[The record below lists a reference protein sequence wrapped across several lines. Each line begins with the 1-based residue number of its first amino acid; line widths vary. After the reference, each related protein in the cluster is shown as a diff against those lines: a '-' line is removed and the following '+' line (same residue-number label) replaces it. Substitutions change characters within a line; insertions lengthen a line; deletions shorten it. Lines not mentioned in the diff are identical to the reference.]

1 MKRLIGLLTYYSIR
15 KCSQGN
21 KTGGRFFC
29 LITGPYRCHL
39 YSCVTKG
46 KTKETSP
53 CLRLVLK
60 ASKYYTIINSFIP
73 ERGADCLFNEKN
85 YNTIKI
91 VVAVTYLFMIIM
103 NGLANS
109 IPINGVTTGEVS
121 GSYPDLFAPASITFA
136 IWGLI
141 YLLLAAYTLYQFGF
155 FRQDKG
161 GGRAEL
167 FTTIGIYFSIS
178 SVANG
183 LWILA
188 WHYYSIGF
196 SLLLMLVILVN
207 LILIANRLSREEF
220 NLQEKL
226 LIRLPFS
233 IYFGWITVAT
243 IANITTYLVSIGWGG
258 FGISEQIW
266 TILILFVG
274 VAIAGARMIRDRDV
288 AYGLVIIWAYAGIWI
303 KHASE
308 SGFAGQYPAVISA
321 VTVCILLLL
330 VAEAYLLYPDFWKK
344 KTARIKS

>member
-1 MKRLIGLLTYYSIR
+1 MFS
-15 KCSQGN
+15 
-21 KTGGRFFC
+21 
-29 LITGPYRCHL
+29 
-39 YSCVTKG
+39 
-46 KTKETSP
+46 
-53 CLRLVLK
+53 
-60 ASKYYTIINSFIP
+60 
-73 ERGADCLFNEKN
+73 EKN

-121 GSYPDLFAPASITFA
+121 DSYPDLFAPATVTFA

-141 YLLLAAYTLYQFGF
+141 YLLLAAYTLYQFGL
-155 FRQDKG
+155 FRQDRG
-161 GGRAEL
+161 SGRAEL
-167 FTTIGIYFSIS
+167 FTTIGIFFAVS

-188 WHYYSIGF
+188 WHYDNIGL
-196 SLLLMLVILVN
+196 SLILMLIVLAC

-220 NLQEKL
+220 NSQEKL
-226 LIRLPFS
+226 FIRLPFS

-243 IANITTYLVSIGWGG
+243 IANVTTYLVSIGWGG

-266 TILILFVG
+266 MILILFVG

-303 KHASE
+303 KHASPNE
-308 SGFAGQYPAVISA
+308 FAGQYPAVISA

-330 VAEAYLLYPDFWKK
+330 VAEAYLLYPGFREKSLSN
-344 KTARIKS
+344 IKS

>member
-1 MKRLIGLLTYYSIR
+1 M
-15 KCSQGN
+15 
-21 KTGGRFFC
+21 
-29 LITGPYRCHL
+29 
-39 YSCVTKG
+39 
-46 KTKETSP
+46 
-53 CLRLVLK
+53 
-60 ASKYYTIINSFIP
+60 
-73 ERGADCLFNEKN
+73 RGDDYLFNEKN
-85 YNTIKI
+85 YNNIKI
-91 VVAVTYLFMIIM
+91 VVAVTFIFMIIM

-121 GSYPDLFAPASITFA
+121 DSYPDLFAPASITFA

-141 YLLLAAYTLYQFGF
+141 YLLLAAYTLYQFGL

-161 GGRAEL
+161 TGRAEL

-188 WHYYSIGF
+188 WHYDAIGL
-196 SLLLMLVILVN
+196 SLLLMIIILIN
-207 LILIANRLSREEF
+207 LILITNRLSSEEF
-220 NLQEKL
+220 NFQEKL

-243 IANITTYLVSIGWGG
+243 IANVTTYLISIGWGG

-274 VAIAGARMIRDRDV
+274 VAIAGARMIRDKDV
-288 AYGLVIIWAYAGIWI
+288 AYGLVIVWAYAGIWI
-303 KHASE
+303 KHASASE
-308 SGFAGQYPAVISA
+308 FAGQYPAVISA

-330 VAEAYLLYPDFWKK
+330 VTEAYLIYPKFRKN
-344 KTARIKS
+344 TMTYTQS

>member
-1 MKRLIGLLTYYSIR
+1 M
-15 KCSQGN
+15 
-21 KTGGRFFC
+21 
-29 LITGPYRCHL
+29 
-39 YSCVTKG
+39 
-46 KTKETSP
+46 
-53 CLRLVLK
+53 
-60 ASKYYTIINSFIP
+60 
-73 ERGADCLFNEKN
+73 FNGKN
-85 YNTIKI
+85 YNTTKI
-91 VVAVTYLFMIIM
+91 IVAVTYLFMIIM

-121 GSYPDLFAPASITFA
+121 DSYPDLFAPASVTFA

-161 GGRAEL
+161 AGRAEL

-178 SVANG
+178 SIANG

-188 WHYYSIGF
+188 WHYDAIGL
-196 SLLLMLVILVN
+196 SLLLMLVV
-207 LILIANRLSREEF
+207 LISLIMIANRLSREEF
-220 NLQEKL
+220 SLQEKL

-243 IANITTYLVSIGWGG
+243 IANVTTYLVSVGWGG

-266 TILILFVG
+266 MILILFIG

-288 AYGLVIIWAYAGIWI
+288 AYGLVIVWAYAGIWI
-303 KHASE
+303 KHASANE
-308 SGFAGQYPAVISA
+308 FAGQYPAVISA

-330 VAEAYLLYPDFWKK
+330 VAEAYLLYPGFRNKA
-344 KTARIKS
+344 TARIES